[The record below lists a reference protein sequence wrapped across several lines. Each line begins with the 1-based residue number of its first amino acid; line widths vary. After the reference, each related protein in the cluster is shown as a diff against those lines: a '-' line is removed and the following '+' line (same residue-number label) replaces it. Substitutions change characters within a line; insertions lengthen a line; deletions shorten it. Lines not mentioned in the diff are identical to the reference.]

1 MYVLADVS
9 VCVVASDAG
18 SGAADGAAD
27 VAADAA
33 AARLGAAAGRF
44 KMRAESL
51 TSFK

>member
-27 VAADAA
+27 AA
-33 AARLGAAAGRF
+33 ASRLGAAAGRF